1 MRLFVGLVAAAL
13 PAVLFAQTQQSALR
27 PEQQLTY
34 DIYKELI
41 EINTAD
47 SVGNTT
53 TAANAV
59 AKRFRDAG
67 FPEADLFQG
76 GPRPDKGNLVVRY
89 HGAGARKPLML
100 LAHLD
105 VVQALKTDWSPDIDP
120 FKFI

>member
-1 MRLFVGLVAAAL
+1 MRFASAVAILFPAAL
-13 PAVLFAQTQQSALR
+13 VAQTQQGALR
-27 PEQQLTY
+27 PEQQLAR

-67 FPEADLFQG
+67 FPEADIFQG
-76 GPRPDKGNLVVRY
+76 GPRPDKGNLIVRY
-89 HGAGARKPLML
+89 HGKGPRGPKPLML

-105 VVQALKTDWSPDIDP
+105 VVQALKTDWSPDI
-120 FKFI
+120 